1 MASSYTIK
9 LSGGERECCTTAQR
23 ILYSK
28 IRFSAALSSRNIAI
42 CTTRS
47 TMCAVS
53 DYERYEQVLTVVS
66 VPQWRHCRA
75 AVSAAITTTT
85 TSTGNMAAVRTSL
98 ACTGDWSPAAA
109 FPVTMIMFTVYS
121 VGVSA

>member
-1 MASSYTIK
+1 MASLQLPNCKKKSAAHKNGFEVLVY
-9 LSGGERECCTTAQR
+9 C
-23 ILYSK
+23 LYSK

-75 AVSAAITTTT
+75 AVSPAITTTT
-85 TSTGNMAAVRTSL
+85 TSTGNMVRTSL
-98 ACTGDWSPAAA
+98 ACTGPGAQRRLSP
-109 FPVTMIMFTVYS
+109 
-121 VGVSA
+121 